1 MTTSPSRD
9 DWDAE
14 DTRLRDAGD
23 LEDLLARYVETID
36 GRCRARIWNEY
47 DAQDVAQ
54 RVLFRLWKELTSGKR
69 YRAPFRVVVRQVI
82 GWTIKAHFGA
92 PGEPDPLD
100 EWDAPTD
107 GGFADVEERL
117 TLERLFA
124 ELTERERRIFVL
136 RYLEGVDIAEIA
148 ASEGVTRNAIDQALH
163 RGHEKLRGLA
173 DA

>member
-1 MTTSPSRD
+1 VTTSPSRD

-23 LEDLLARYVETID
+23 LEGLLARYVESID
-36 GRCRARIWNEY
+36 GRCRAKIWNEHN
-47 DAQDVAQ
+47 AQDVAQ
-54 RVLFRLWKELTSGKR
+54 RVLFRLWNELTAGKR
-69 YRAPFRVVVRQVI
+69 YRAPFRVVVHQVI
-82 GWTIKAHFGA
+82 GWTIKEHFGGPA
-92 PGEPDPLD
+92 EPDALD
-100 EWDAPTD
+100 EWDARTD
-107 GGFADVEERL
+107 GGFGEIEERL

-136 RYLEGVDIAEIA
+136 RYLEGVDITEIA

>member
-1 MTTSPSRD
+1 VTTSPSRD
-9 DWDAE
+9 DWDAK

-23 LEDLLARYVETID
+23 LEGLLARYVESID
-36 GRCRARIWNEY
+36 GRCRAKIWNEHN
-47 DAQDVAQ
+47 AQDVAQ
-54 RVLFRLWKELTSGKR
+54 RVLFRLWNELTAGKR
-69 YRAPFRVVVRQVI
+69 YRAPFRVVVHQVI
-82 GWTIKAHFGA
+82 SWTIKEHFGGPA
-92 PGEPDPLD
+92 EPDALD
-100 EWDAPTD
+100 EWDARTD
-107 GGFADVEERL
+107 GGFSEIEERL

-136 RYLEGVDIAEIA
+136 RYLDGVDITEIA